1 MTRLNPAGSARLM
14 DYYSLNTSLG
24 GFHLHQLERVEP
36 SSGKARGKVCLRWD
50 FACLSVSHT
59 IYLWE
64 CKNYTF
70 WKVLATKFV
79 IRWGEVGSTESSM
92 IQSKWD
98 GILTSWGLTLTIFKN
113 LAVLYTIHQQHKQQY
128 HIYGIYKIINV
139 CPLSK
144 AFYHRSDN

>member
-59 IYLWE
+59 MCQMRVQELYLLKSFGHKVCHTVGE
-64 CKNYTF
+64 S
-70 WKVLATKFV
+70 WKHA
-79 IRWGEVGSTESSM
+79 ESSNEQEI
-92 IQSKWD
+92 IQMRWNSNLL
-98 GILTSWGLTLTIFKN
+98 GPHMNFLLQN
-113 LAVLYTIHQQHKQQY
+113 LAVAHTMHQEHK
-128 HIYGIYKIINV
+128 H
-139 CPLSK
+139 
-144 AFYHRSDN
+144 